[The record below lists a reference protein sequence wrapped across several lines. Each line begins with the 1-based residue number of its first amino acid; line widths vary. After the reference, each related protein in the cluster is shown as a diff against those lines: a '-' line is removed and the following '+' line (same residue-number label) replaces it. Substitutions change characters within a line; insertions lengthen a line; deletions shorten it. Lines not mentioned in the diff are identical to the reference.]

1 MSFVHS
7 EVGSKASMSSQDVTT
22 RKSEYRL
29 AAVGILAVIVAIAT
43 VVQMNHIIGDIDRI
57 TARQQEQQDL
67 LLKSL
72 QEHNAVEAQET
83 Q

>member
-1 MSFVHS
+1 MNST
-7 EVGSKASMSSQDVTT
+7 QDVLT

-43 VVQMNHIIGDIDRI
+43 IVQMNAIIDDIDRI
-57 TARQQEQQDL
+57 AERQREQQDA

-72 QEHNAVEAQET
+72 REHNAIENQ
-83 Q
+83 